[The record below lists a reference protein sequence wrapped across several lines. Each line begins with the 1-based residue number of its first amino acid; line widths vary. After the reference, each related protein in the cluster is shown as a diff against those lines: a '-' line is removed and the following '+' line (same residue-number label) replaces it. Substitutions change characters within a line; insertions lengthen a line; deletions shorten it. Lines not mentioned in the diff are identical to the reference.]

1 MICPYCN
8 YVYFRLSVASGIFI
22 FVGTSYYDKKSFRFF
37 LTKLDVVRNG
47 EELEEVS
54 LASKDMEL

>member
-1 MICPYCN
+1 MYILDCRWRQVFSY
-8 YVYFRLSVASGIFI
+8 LSVHLIMI
-22 FVGTSYYDKKSFRFF
+22 KKSFRFF